1 MALRHTANNFD
12 FIRLAAATMVL
23 CSHQFALL
31 YRPEP
36 HPFGLF
42 PLGTLGVL
50 IFFSVS
56 GYLVAQSWDR
66 DPHVWRFAVRRFLRI
81 WPGLAVVVL
90 LAVFCVGP
98 LFSQLPLSD
107 YFQAA
112 ATWKYLLL
120 LCLQVEQSL
129 PEVFKSNPW
138 HEVNGS
144 LWTIPI
150 EVQWYGILLA
160 AGLCGLLRRRVR
172 LLVLA
177 MVVIYAL
184 YIYGVFDV
192 QHNLLAHYPRPAFG
206 CEYGTFFCYGVLL
219 HRWRHVWEGSVVP
232 VLAGLTLL
240 AGILIALDHQYAAVF
255 VLLPFMVVWFGS
267 LSTPL
272 VREAGR
278 YGDLSYGIYIYAFM
292 VQQAVI
298 AVIGLQ
304 HSYVVTLSASMAVTL
319 SCAFAS
325 WRLIERPALGLKCH
339 LRVRPSSGDAGSE
352 KGDVLAMAQ

>member
-31 YRPEP
+31 FRPEP

-42 PLGTLGVL
+42 TLGTLGVL

-56 GYLVAQSWDR
+56 GYLVAQSWDS
-66 DPHVWRFAVRRFLRI
+66 DPHVWRFAARRFLRI

-90 LAVFCVGP
+90 FAVLCVGP
-98 LFSQLPLSD
+98 LFSQLPISD
-107 YFQAA
+107 YFQTAK
-112 ATWKYLLL
+112 TWRYLWL
-120 LCLQVEQSL
+120 LCLRVQLYL
-129 PEVFKSNPW
+129 PEVFKNNPW
-138 HEVNGS
+138 NVVNGS
-144 LWTIPI
+144 LWTIPV
-150 EVQWYGILLA
+150 EVKWYGILLA
-160 AGLCGLLRRRVR
+160 AGICGLLRWRTRV
-172 LLVLA
+172 LMLA
-177 MVVIYAL
+177 MVVLYAT

-192 QHNLLAHYPRPAFG
+192 QHNPLANYPLPAFG

-219 HRWRHVWEGSVVP
+219 HRWRHVWEKSVVP
-232 VLAGLTLL
+232 VLACLALL
-240 AGILIALDHQYAAVF
+240 AGILVAMDHQYAAVF
-255 VLLPFMVVWFGS
+255 VLLPFVVIWFGS

-278 YGDLSYGIYIYAFM
+278 YGDLSYGIYIYAYM

-298 AVIGLQ
+298 AVIGFH
-304 HSYVVTLSASMAVTL
+304 HSYVVSLSVSMAVTL
-319 SCAFAS
+319 TCAFAS
-325 WRLIERPALGLKCH
+325 WRLIERPALNLKRH
-339 LRVRPSSGDAGSE
+339 LRVRSSSGDGGSE